1 MSLMVQP
8 TMEFLHFLGIDPLL
22 LCFLE
27 DVGNLPHAVHPI
39 VEQSESRVLL
49 ENRNRVFHFFL
60 AFFLRR
66 RLRVLVLT
74 PGAILL
80 QYSGLSM
87 LLTSLAR

>member
-1 MSLMVQP
+1 MVQP
-8 TMEFLHFLGIDPLL
+8 TPQLFHFLGIDPLL

-60 AFFLRR
+60 AFFLR
-66 RLRVLVLT
+66 VLVLT

-80 QYSGLSM
+80 QCSGLSM
-87 LLTSLAR
+87 LLTSLAW

>member
-39 VEQSESRVLL
+39 VEQSESSVLL
-49 ENRNRVFHFFL
+49 EVRNRVDHFFL
-60 AFFLRR
+60 FLFLSR
-66 RLRVLVLT
+66 RLRVRVLI
-74 PGAILL
+74 PGAMLL
-80 QYSGLSM
+80 RCSGLSM
-87 LLTSLAR
+87 LLTSLA